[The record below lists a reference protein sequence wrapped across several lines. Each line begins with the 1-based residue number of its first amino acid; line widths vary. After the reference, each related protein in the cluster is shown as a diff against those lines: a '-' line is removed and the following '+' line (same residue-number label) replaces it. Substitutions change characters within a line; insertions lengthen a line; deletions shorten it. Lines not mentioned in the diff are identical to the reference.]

1 MMVLEQVQ
9 SFQMPG
15 SGEVAESISFC
26 VSGPGKII
34 KDKANCTTMENAELP
49 E

>member
-15 SGEVAESISFC
+15 SGEVAESISLC
-26 VSGPGKII
+26 VAGPGSL
-34 KDKANCTTMENAELP
+34 AR
-49 E
+49 